1 MIMFEL
7 DCVEIYKKDG
17 FKDAIINAVLK
28 GKLLIKQKIIG
39 ERNASLHNPLQQK
52 ARKRNPF

>member
-28 GKLLIKQKIIG
+28 GNFLICINKTKNIW
-39 ERNASLHNPLQQK
+39 
-52 ARKRNPF
+52 